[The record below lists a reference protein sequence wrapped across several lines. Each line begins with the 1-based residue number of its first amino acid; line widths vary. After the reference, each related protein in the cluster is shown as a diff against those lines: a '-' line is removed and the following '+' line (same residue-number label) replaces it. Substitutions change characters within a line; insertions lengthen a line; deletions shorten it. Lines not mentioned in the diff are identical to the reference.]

1 LFQQIVSRQTDEI
14 GKCIQKNLENEAV
27 LVSNHALVTSESID
41 TTNEAQLAIFIS
53 GIDSKCNIT
62 EENASLM
69 PLKHATNSLH

>member
-1 LFQQIVSRQTDEI
+1 M
-14 GKCIQKNLENEAV
+14 

-69 PLKHATNSLH
+69 PLKHVTNSLH